1 MQSYRMGGTFVRSTN
16 RRPHPSSKSVILS
29 EVPCNASPQGTQSKD
44 LHPASRHRNHP
55 HLSASKALSRFS
67 VWPFLALALAT
78 SAHASPPEK
87 PTWRTQIAP
96 ILYAR
101 CTTCHHTG
109 GSGPFPLTTYADVKR
124 YASVI
129 APAVE
134 SRYMPPWLPVPGHGD
149 LADSRRLSSS
159 ELALIRQ
166 WIAASTPE
174 GEGPIPAAP
183 AYNADWQL
191 GPPDLILETDRP
203 VDVPA
208 SGTDLFLNVIL
219 PNPAKGTRWV
229 RAMEIKPG
237 SPRIVHHANV
247 LVDRTAS
254 LRRAHPSDWQ
264 QGVPGMDINVDSG
277 DNFDPDSHFLFWKPD
292 STALVEPEGMPWRLD
307 EGNDLVLN
315 LHLKPSG
322 KPESTRVRIGLYFTD
337 KPATQHPMLLQLQHD
352 AALDIPP
359 GDASFPIEDSLTLP
373 VAVDLLG
380 IYPHAHY
387 LCKRM
392 EAWATLPTGERRDLV
407 LITDWD
413 INRQSVYRLAHP
425 LSLPAG
431 SVLHMRYVY
440 DNTAANP
447 RNPQTPPVR
456 VRAGNRSEDEMGHFW
471 VQVLPQPSPTMTE
484 TQARESLERAWMES
498 VLRKSPQDPIA
509 LYNLASLDL
518 AEGKPTQAAD
528 RYRKL
533 LAEKPNDP
541 RTLTALGSALEASGD
556 LQAAQTQFRAAH
568 IADPT
573 YADATFDLAVLDLR
587 TATQTD
593 ASPNADADLTES
605 ESLFLAFLAA
615 HPNDAEAEHQL
626 SLLYA
631 AEGRLADALAHLQRW
646 QSLTP
651 TDPEPHRALAQ
662 VSMQMGQLPDALR
675 EQKAVVTLLP
685 NSSNDWSDLGVMQ
698 ARSGDKPAARHSFE
712 QALRLDPTN
721 HAAQSNLSK
730 L

>member
-1 MQSYRMGGTFVRSTN
+1 MNVPDQRLPDPY
-16 RRPHPSSKSVILS
+16 SVILS
-29 EVPCNASPQGTQSKD
+29 EVPCDASPQGTQSKD
-44 LHPASRHRNHP
+44 LHLRSHRPNRSHF
-55 HLSASKALSRFS
+55 SALRALI
-67 VWPFLALALAT
+67 PFIAITVA
-78 SAHASPPEK
+78 AHAAPPEK

-96 ILYAR
+96 IVYAR

-134 SRYMPPWLPVPGHGD
+134 SRYMPPWLPSPGHGD
-149 LADSRRLSSS
+149 LADSRRLSDS

-166 WIAASTPE
+166 WIAAGTLE
-174 GEGPIPAAP
+174 GDGPIPTP
-183 AYNADWQL
+183 PVYNADWQL
-191 GPPDLILETDRP
+191 GPPDLVLETDRA

-208 SGTDLFLNVIL
+208 TGTDLFLNVIL
-219 PNPAKGTRWV
+219 PNPASGTHWV

-247 LVDRTAS
+247 LIDRTAS
-254 LRRAHPSDWQ
+254 LRRAHLSDWQ
-264 QGVPGMDINVDSG
+264 LGIPGMDINVDSG

-292 STALVEPEGMPWRLD
+292 STALIEPEGMPWRLD
-307 EGNDLVLN
+307 ERNDLVLN

-322 KPESTRVRIGLYFTD
+322 KEESTRVRIGLYFTD
-337 KPATQHPMLLQLQHD
+337 KPATRHPMLLQLQHD

-359 GDASFPIEDSLTLP
+359 GNASFPIEDSLKLL
-373 VAVDLLG
+373 VAVDVLG

-392 EAWATLPTGERRDLV
+392 EAWATLPSGQRHDLV
-407 LITDWD
+407 LISDWD

-425 LSLPAG
+425 LALPAG

-440 DNTAANP
+440 DNSAANP
-447 RNPQTPPVR
+447 RNPHTPPIR

-471 VQVLPQPSPTMTE
+471 LQVLPKPSTTMTE

-518 AEGKPTQAAD
+518 AEGKPAAAAD

-533 LAEKPNDP
+533 LAEKPAGANPDP
-541 RTLTALGSALEASGD
+541 RTLTALGSALEAAGD
-556 LQAAQTQFRAAH
+556 LQAAQAQFRTARS
-568 IADPT
+568 ADPT
-573 YADATFDLAVLDLR
+573 YADATFDLAALDLR
-587 TATQTD
+587 LATATD
-593 ASPNADADLTES
+593 SAPSAEANLAES
-605 ESLFLAFLAA
+605 ESLFLSFLAA
-615 HPNDAEAEHQL
+615 HPSDSEAEHQL

-631 AEGRLADALAHLQRW
+631 TEGRLPDTLTHLQRW
-646 QSLTP
+646 QSLAP

-662 VSMQMGQLPDALR
+662 VYMQLEDLPDAIR
-675 EQKAVVTLLP
+675 EQTAVVRLLP
-685 NSSNDWSDLGVMQ
+685 SSSNDWSDLGVMQ
-698 ARSGDKPAARHSFE
+698 ARAGDKPAARHSLE
-712 QALRLDPTN
+712 EALRLDPTN
-721 HAAQSNLSK
+721 HAAQNNLAK

>member
-1 MQSYRMGGTFVRSTN
+1 M
-16 RRPHPSSKSVILS
+16 K
-29 EVPCNASPQGTQSKD
+29 
-44 LHPASRHRNHP
+44 P
-55 HLSASKALSRFS
+55 HLAT
-67 VWPFLALALAT
+67 LALAIAGLSPTLAAQPT
-78 SAHASPPEK
+78 AK
-87 PTWRTQIAP
+87 PTWRAQIAP
-96 ILYAR
+96 VIYAR

-129 APAVE
+129 GPAVE
-134 SRYMPPWLPVPGHGD
+134 SRYMPPWLPAPGHGD
-149 LADSRRLSSS
+149 LADSRRLSDS

-166 WIAASTPE
+166 WIAASALE

-183 AYNADWQL
+183 IYNADWQL
-191 GPPDLILETDRP
+191 GPPDLILETDRAI
-203 VDVPA
+203 DVPA
-208 SGTDLFLNVIL
+208 TGTDLFVNVIL
-219 PNPAKGTRWV
+219 PNPTKGTHWV

-247 LVDRTAS
+247 LIDRTAS
-254 LRRAHPSDWQ
+254 LRRAHPAGSEPDWQ
-264 QGVPGMDINVDSG
+264 QGIPGMDINVDSG

-292 STALVEPEGMPWRLD
+292 STALIEPEGMAWRLD

-322 KPESTRVRIGLYFTD
+322 KEESTRVRIGLYFTD
-337 KPATQHPMLLQLQHD
+337 KPATRHPMLLQLQHD

-359 GDASFPIEDSLTLP
+359 GDASFPIEDSLKLP
-373 VAVDLLG
+373 VAVDVLG

-392 EAWATLPTGERRDLV
+392 EAWATLPSGQRRDLV

-413 INRQSVYRLAHP
+413 INRQSVYRLGHP
-425 LSLPAG
+425 LALPAG

-440 DNTAANP
+440 NNSAANP
-447 RNPQTPPVR
+447 RNPHTPPIR

-471 VQVLPQPSPTMTE
+471 IQVLPQPSTTITE
-484 TQARESLERAWMES
+484 TQARESLERAWMEN
-498 VLRKSPQDPIA
+498 VLRKSPRDEIA

-518 AEGKPTQAAD
+518 AEGKPAAAAD

-533 LAEKPNDP
+533 LAEKPAGANPDP

-556 LQAAQTQFRAAH
+556 LAAAQAQFRAAH
-568 IADPT
+568 TADPT
-573 YADATFDLAVLDLR
+573 YADATFDLAALDLR
-587 TATQTD
+587 LATTAD
-593 ASPNADADLTES
+593 SAPSAEANLAES
-605 ESLFLAFLAA
+605 ESLFLDFLAA
-615 HPNDAEAEHQL
+615 HPNDPEAEHQL

-631 AEGRLADALAHLQRW
+631 AEGRLADSAVHLQRW
-646 QSLTP
+646 QSLLP
-651 TDPEPHRALAQ
+651 ADPEPHRALAQ
-662 VSMQMGQLPDALR
+662 VYMQMGQLPDAIR

-685 NSSNDWSDLGVMQ
+685 DSSNDWSDLGVMQ
-698 ARSGDKPAARHSFE
+698 ARSGNKPAARRSFE
-712 QALRLDPTN
+712 QALKLDPAN
-721 HAAQSNLSK
+721 QAAQNNLRK

>member
-1 MQSYRMGGTFVRSTN
+1 MVGIRARANRLHLLRPKTFLV
-16 RRPHPSSKSVILS
+16 L
-29 EVPCNASPQGTQSKD
+29 
-44 LHPASRHRNHP
+44 
-55 HLSASKALSRFS
+55 
-67 VWPFLALALAT
+67 LAT
-78 SAHASPPEK
+78 TIAAHAAPPEK
-87 PTWRTQIAP
+87 PTWRTHIAP
-96 ILYAR
+96 IVYAR
-101 CTTCHHTG
+101 CTTCHHSG

-149 LADSRRLSSS
+149 LADSRRLSDS
-159 ELALIRQ
+159 ELALIRR

-174 GEGPIPAAP
+174 GDGPIPTAP
-183 AYNADWQL
+183 TYNADWQL
-191 GPPDLILETDRP
+191 GPPDLVLETENP
-203 VDVPA
+203 VEVPA
-208 SGTDLFLNVIL
+208 TGTDLFVNVIL
-219 PNPAKGTRWV
+219 PNPTKGTHWV

-247 LVDRTAS
+247 LIDRTAS
-254 LRRAHPSDWQ
+254 LRHAHPADWQ
-264 QGVPGMDINVDSG
+264 QGIPGMDINVDSG

-292 STALVEPEGMPWRLD
+292 STALIEPEGMPWRLD

-337 KPATQHPMLLQLQHD
+337 KPATRHPMLLQLQHD

-359 GDASFPIEDSLTLP
+359 GDASFSIEDSLKLP
-373 VAVDLLG
+373 VAVDVLG

-392 EAWATLPTGERRDLV
+392 EAWATLPSGQRRDLV

-425 LSLPAG
+425 LPLPAG
-431 SVLHMRYVY
+431 SVLHMRYLY
-440 DNTAANP
+440 DNSAANP
-447 RNPQTPPVR
+447 RNPHTPPVR

-471 VQVLPQPSPTMTE
+471 IQVLPHPSPTMTE

-498 VLRKSPQDPIA
+498 VLRKSPQDAIA

-518 AEGKPTQAAD
+518 AAGEPARAAD

-533 LAEKPNDP
+533 LVEKPDDP

-556 LQAAQTQFRAAH
+556 LPTAQTQFRAAH
-568 IADPT
+568 TADPT
-573 YADATFDLAVLDLR
+573 YADATFDLATLDLR
-587 TATQTD
+587 LATAAD
-593 ASPNADADLTES
+593 SAPNADANLTES
-605 ESLFLAFLAA
+605 ESLFIAFLAA
-615 HPNDAEAEHQL
+615 HPSDSEAEHQL

-631 AEGRLADALAHLQRW
+631 TEGRLPDALTHLQRW
-646 QSLTP
+646 QNLAP

-662 VSMQMGQLPDALR
+662 VYMQLEDLPNALR
-675 EQKAVVTLLP
+675 EQAAVVKLLP

-698 ARSGDKPAARHSFE
+698 ARSGDKPSARHSFE

-721 HAAQSNLSK
+721 QAARGNITK
-730 L
+730 LN